1 MRKFSRYFLELALI
15 NLFSSF
21 FGDIGIFDHFI
32 TDYFFSTFSCSDPSR
47 VLKKSLK
54 VADLVC

>member
-15 NLFSSF
+15 NLFSFF

-47 VLKKSLK
+47 VLKNG
-54 VADLVC
+54 C